1 MIQVIPFSAE
11 HGSHYLPLLARGL
24 SDLLALRLNAVEI
37 QAQIN
42 MEIEFGQWDQKPFQ
56 PANMSNWDS
65 GRELWFFGNLCGN
78 HDLSLT
84 LALYDPDEQHIIYRD
99 HFQASEDKFLTEWEK
114 CFQDLLTYLKRS
126 NAEPSI
132 PRMYTKS
139 LEAFLSFR
147 KGLEILA
154 QAKSGSEREGGL
166 ENLLQA
172 VAYDPDFNEAI
183 DILLLFLIQNNLVYN
198 FDFSIDIL
206 ERLRQISTNHPRIPL
221 VLAEIYSQLRN
232 FDKTGELLKELTVSF
247 PDFTEGWIRL
257 ALFHNSNDHTQL
269 ALEALQKALSLEP
282 DNATVLDLLGAIYAG
297 IGERHQAEK
306 IWLEALKI
314 EPSRVNLLVN
324 LALLAEEKN
333 VLSIA
338 ENYYRQAV
346 QSDEEWWGAFF
357 YYGSFCQRQ
366 KRYVEAVYWLE
377 KAAAKNKVHFQIYQN
392 LAIALLELGRYDE
405 GQESLLHLL
414 KLAPDNTIRR
424 HSLQLLNQ
432 LSNSRIK
439 TEVRIRKLDK
449 LWEADHYGLVI
460 GNLLALYWKGKDF
473 WFYWYLWSKVA
484 ERFRLKTIR
493 VIFQLIGLKLRPG
506 FPLLKGLGL
515 YYWNKGNYRKSLPLL
530 RHAFKLHQNDQEINR
545 AYFETLAKLG
555 KMEELRS
562 HIKDISNLVSAEKD
576 HG

>member
-1 MIQVIPFSAE
+1 MIQVIPFTAE
-11 HGSHYLPLLARGL
+11 REPHYLPLLARGL

-65 GRELWFFGNLCGN
+65 ERELWFFGNLCGN

-84 LALYDPDEQHIIYRD
+84 LALYDPEEQHIIYRS
-99 HFQASEDKFLTEWEK
+99 HFQVSEDKFLTEWEN
-114 CFQDLLTYLKRS
+114 CFQDLLAYFKRS
-126 NAEPSI
+126 NVKPSV
-132 PRMYTKS
+132 PQMCTKS

-154 QAKSGSEREGGL
+154 QAKSGTDREAGL
-166 ENLLQA
+166 KNLLQA

-183 DILLLFLIQNNLVYN
+183 DILLLFLIQNDLVYN

-206 ERLRQISTNHPRIPL
+206 EHLRQISSNHPRIPL
-221 VLAEIYSQLRN
+221 VLAEIYSQLGN
-232 FDKTGELLKELTVSF
+232 YDKTIELLKELTVSF
-247 PDFTEGWIRL
+247 PDFIEGWIRL
-257 ALFHNSNDHTQL
+257 ALFYNNNNHAEL

-282 DNATVLDLLGAIYAG
+282 GNATVLDLLGAIYAG
-297 IGERHQAEK
+297 IGERKQAEE

-333 VLSIA
+333 DLSIA
-338 ENYYRQAV
+338 ENYYHQAV
-346 QSDEEWWGAFF
+346 QSVEEWWGAFF

-366 KRYVEAVYWLE
+366 KRYEEAVHWLE

-392 LAIALLELGRYDE
+392 LAIALLELGRYGEAQDN
-405 GQESLLHLL
+405 LLHLL

-432 LSNSRIK
+432 LSNPRIK
-439 TEVRIRKLDK
+439 IEIRIRKLES
-449 LWEADHYGLVI
+449 LWEGGHYWLVI
-460 GNLLALYWKGKDF
+460 GNLLTLYWKGKDY

-484 ERFRLKTIR
+484 ERFRLKTVQ
-493 VIFQLIGLKLRPG
+493 VIFQLIGVRLQPG

-515 YYWNKGNYRKSLPLL
+515 YYWNKRNYRKSLPLL
-530 RHAFKLHQNDQEINR
+530 RQAFKLHQNDLEINR
-545 AYFETLAKLG
+545 AYFQSLAKLG
-555 KMEELRS
+555 KLEELGS
-562 HIKDISNLVSAEKD
+562 HVKDVSNLVGIE
-576 HG
+576 